1 MLILLL
7 EVPDQFSVLDTLQ
20 LYITNYKSPIETD
33 FEKLRC
39 VTKAGVV

>member
-20 LYITNYKSPIETD
+20 LQQYHYQYHITTTYIVPN
-33 FEKLRC
+33 
-39 VTKAGVV
+39 TKVL